1 MSSIVE
7 TRILITRAKGGDP
20 TAMEELFRRYKDPVL
35 LRIRRRM
42 GPEVRNLF
50 ESQDFLQDVF
60 VEACGSIKRFE
71 SRTEDSF
78 LRWMATI
85 VQNRIRDVC
94 KRIRVVKKYQ
104 QHTEAQSKEP
114 THIDPTP
121 SQNMGSKEWNAKL
134 NQAIDRLPETAR
146 TIVRMRDFEG
156 LEFEEIAKRTGKS
169 GYEAAKKAYWRAVR
183 QLSRELES
191 DAEVS

>member
-1 MSSIVE
+1 MPSTLE
-7 TRILITRAKGGDP
+7 TRILITRAKGGDA
-20 TAMEELFRRYKDPVL
+20 TAMEELFRRYRDPVL

-104 QHTEAQSKEP
+104 AHTEAQGEDE
-114 THIDPTP
+114 THLDPTP
-121 SQNMGSKEWNAKL
+121 STVAGSKEWNAKL
-134 NQAIDRLPETAR
+134 NQAIDRLPENAR
-146 TIVRMRDFEG
+146 AVIRLRDFQG

-183 QLSRELES
+183 QLSKELES
-191 DAEVS
+191 ETPQ